1 MPRPRFAAWASFRS
15 RTHLAFFGQ
24 AMSAVCVELKEGQR
38 TIQLTFAVFEYG
50 LSYRFMIK
58 PDIQPGTYDW
68 PLQLVVATKI

>member
-1 MPRPRFAAWASFRS
+1 
-15 RTHLAFFGQ
+15 
-24 AMSAVCVELKEGQR
+24 MSAVCVELKEGQR